1 MSVKNVSHDLTIEV
15 VENINQT
22 FCGGQVAG
30 VKYIISYHIYNNG
43 KYNKEYSVFKYK
55 HLHQTTDTTD
65 HRPEPANATAFLKTF
80 FFNLRLKKSMRFS
93 CLLAPQ
99 LHLI

>member
-1 MSVKNVSHDLTIEV
+1 MYHNDLTIEV

-43 KYNKEYSVFKYK
+43 KYNKEYSVSNYK

-65 HRPEPANATAFLKTF
+65 LEPEPANATAFFKDLF
-80 FFNLRLKKSMRFS
+80 FLTYG
-93 CLLAPQ
+93 
-99 LHLI
+99 

>member
-22 FCGGQVAG
+22 FCGGQVVG
-30 VKYIISYHIYNNG
+30 VKYIILYHIYIYNNG
-43 KYNKEYSVFKYK
+43 KYSKEYSVFKYK

-65 HRPEPANATAFLKTF
+65 HEPPTAFLKTF
-80 FFNLRLKKSMRFS
+80 FLPTAEKVVE
-93 CLLAPQ
+93 
-99 LHLI
+99 I